1 MVETNETGRD
11 FQITQTS
18 RKRSLYYD
26 VGAAIVWQYFMLDAL
41 EQTHCGP
48 HAQQQYWVVS
58 LMDIW

>member
-26 VGAAIVWQYFMLDAL
+26 VGAAIV
-41 EQTHCGP
+41 
-48 HAQQQYWVVS
+48 
-58 LMDIW
+58 